1 MEKLNFAF
9 SFDID
14 WASDEVLDYALTPLV
29 KGRIP
34 MTLFCTHL
42 SQWIEKEVD
51 KSIVEKEIHPNF
63 CANSTQGNT
72 YQEVFDYCEKIPS
85 DRIGFRNHRYFESND
100 INDIFLQKG
109 YKYSSN
115 ICTDMHYVM
124 PFYNRYGFLTI
135 PIFMEDGG
143 FLFQKHVLNLNT
155 IIDRL
160 PKQGTIVFNFHPM
173 HIAFNSNSLAKMK
186 NFRADLSIQ
195 DYQNLSMEVIHKKQE
210 KKFGI
215 KDLLSELIE
224 WGDKH
229 NISNILLKSMLK

>member
-1 MEKLNFAF
+1 
-9 SFDID
+9 
-14 WASDEVLDYALTPLV
+14 
-29 KGRIP
+29 
-34 MTLFCTHL
+34 
-42 SQWIEKEVD
+42 
-51 KSIVEKEIHPNF
+51 
-63 CANSTQGNT
+63 
-72 YQEVFDYCEKIPS
+72 
-85 DRIGFRNHRYFESND
+85 
-100 INDIFLQKG
+100 
-109 YKYSSN
+109 
-115 ICTDMHYVM
+115 MHYVM
-124 PFYNRYGFLTI
+124 PFYNRYGFLVI

-160 PKQGTIVFNFHPM
+160 PQQGTIVFNFHPM
-173 HIAFNSNSLAKMK
+173 HIALNSNSLAKMK